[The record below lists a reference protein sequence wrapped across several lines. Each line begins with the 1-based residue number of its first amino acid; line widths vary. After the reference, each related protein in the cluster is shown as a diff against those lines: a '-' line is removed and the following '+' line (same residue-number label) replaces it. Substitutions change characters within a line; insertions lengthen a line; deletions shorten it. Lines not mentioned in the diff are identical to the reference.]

1 MMLLHIPVTANVP
14 AVNLS
19 AGMAAVTSSSPDTAI
34 LKYEKFAY
42 PPIRPAAIYR
52 VLATVRLRA
61 AAGTPDAPPPPAS
74 RSGREGEAAARAVTG

>member
-1 MMLLHIPVTANVP
+1 MMLLHRPVTANVP
-14 AVNLS
+14 AVNWS
-19 AGMAAVTSSSPDTAI
+19 AGMTAATSSSPDTAE

-42 PPIRPAAIYR
+42 QQITPAAIYR

-74 RSGREGEAAARAVTG
+74 RLQREGETAARAVTG